1 MKRDAENTLR
11 RYDEVLDVVDVSEG
25 LVLVAETGN
34 SRLNSRA
41 SLIVRDTGGEIKESF
56 VYYSTFVYPSKGR
69 MLKTI
74 MNRYEE
80 AA

>member
-1 MKRDAENTLR
+1 MKRDTENTLR
-11 RYDEVLDVVDVSEG
+11 RYDEVLDVVDVSEE

-41 SLIVRDTGGEIKESF
+41 SLVVRDTGGEIKESF
-56 VYYSTFVYPSKGR
+56 VYYSNFVYPSKSR

-74 MNRYEE
+74 MNRYKE